1 MRCVFAGRTPDGVRP
16 FLCLTHDVR
25 KEIAM
30 EPKRPSQGLWTWDF
44 TIITVG
50 SVISLIGGVLSN
62 FGMSIMVLDY
72 TGSVFLYA
80 LFNAS
85 YQIPMLVCPVLA
97 GPYLDRMSRK
107 KAIYRLD
114 FLSAG
119 LFAGLFLLLRT
130 GWFSY
135 PALLAFS
142 LVRGSI
148 DSIYLVAYDSLYPN
162 LVEEHNLSKAYS
174 ISGMLQSIMM
184 MAYPLGAMAYEV
196 LGGVEPLFAINAV
209 CFFIGACFER
219 CVRHQETHMDAA
231 PAAYGAGALKR
242 FGRDLKDGVGYIAG
256 EKGLLAITL
265 YFTAT
270 FFSGNGAGGLH
281 LPFFRSHA
289 AQFAAWP
296 VAAVTLY
303 TIVSAFSEAGRVA
316 GGLIHYKVK
325 LPAGKKFAVA
335 MTVYALI
342 NLIDGVALFLPIPLM
357 AAVMFLYGMLGVT
370 SYNIR
375 IAATQSYLPD
385 QRRARFNGAFQMLT
399 SLGSLCGALLAGTLA
414 EVLPERAVVVLFSL
428 VGQVAAWLIMFRR
441 RREVAA
447 IYNREL

>member
-1 MRCVFAGRTPDGVRP
+1 
-16 FLCLTHDVR
+16 
-25 KEIAM
+25 
-30 EPKRPSQGLWTWDF
+30 
-44 TIITVG
+44 
-50 SVISLIGGVLSN
+50 
-62 FGMSIMVLDY
+62 
-72 TGSVFLYA
+72 
-80 LFNAS
+80 
-85 YQIPMLVCPVLA
+85 
-97 GPYLDRMSRK
+97 
-107 KAIYRLD
+107 
-114 FLSAG
+114 
-119 LFAGLFLLLRT
+119 
-130 GWFSY
+130 
-135 PALLAFS
+135 
-142 LVRGSI
+142 
-148 DSIYLVAYDSLYPN
+148 
-162 LVEEHNLSKAYS
+162 
-174 ISGMLQSIMM
+174 
-184 MAYPLGAMAYEV
+184 
-196 LGGVEPLFAINAV
+196 
-209 CFFIGACFER
+209 
-219 CVRHQETHMDAA
+219 MDAA

-242 FGRDLKDGVGYIAG
+242 FGRDLKDGAAYIAG

-289 AQFAAWP
+289 ARFAAWP

-342 NLIDGVALFLPIPLM
+342 NLIDGVALFLPIPAM

-399 SLGSLCGALLAGTLA
+399 SLGSLCGTLLAGTLA

-428 VGQVAAWLIMFRR
+428 VGQGAAWLIMFRR

>member
-1 MRCVFAGRTPDGVRP
+1 
-16 FLCLTHDVR
+16 
-25 KEIAM
+25 M
-30 EPKRPSQGLWTWDF
+30 EPNKPSQRLWTWDF
-44 TIITVG
+44 TIITIG
-50 SVISLIGGVLSN
+50 SVVSLIGGALSG
-62 FGMSIMVLDY
+62 FAMSIMVLDY

-107 KAIYRLD
+107 KVIYRLD

-119 LFAGLFLLLRT
+119 LFALLFLLLRS
-130 GWFSY
+130 GWFSF

-142 LVRGSI
+142 LIRGSI
-148 DSIYLVAYDSLYPN
+148 DSVYGVAYESLYPN
-162 LVEEHNLSKAYS
+162 LVAERNLSKAYS
-174 ISGMLQSIMM
+174 ISGMLQSLIL
-184 MAYPLGAMAYEV
+184 MAYPLGAMAYDL

-209 CFFIGACFER
+209 CFFAGACFER

-231 PAAYGAGALKR
+231 PPADGAGALKR
-242 FGRDLKDGVGYIAG
+242 FGRDLREGAAYIAG

-265 YFTAT
+265 YFM
-270 FFSGNGAGGLH
+270 FSNFTGVGVGQLY

-289 AQFAAWP
+289 ALFAAWP

-303 TIVSAFSEAGRVA
+303 TIVSSFSQAGRVV
-316 GGLIHYKVK
+316 GGLVHYKVR
-325 LPAGKKFAVA
+325 LPVRKKFTIA
-335 MTVYALI
+335 MTIYVLI
-342 NLIDGVALFLPIPLM
+342 SLIECTVLFLPVPVM
-357 AAVMFLYGMLGVT
+357 AAAFFLEGLLGVT

-385 QRRARFNGAFQMLT
+385 GKRARFNGTFQMIT
-399 SLGSLCGALLAGTLA
+399 SLGSLCGTLLAGSLA
-414 EVLPERAVVVLFSL
+414 EAMPERVVILLFSA
-428 VGQVAAWLIMFRR
+428 VGIAAAWLFMFRR

-447 IYNREL
+447 IYNQDV

>member
-1 MRCVFAGRTPDGVRP
+1 
-16 FLCLTHDVR
+16 
-25 KEIAM
+25 M

-135 PALLAFS
+135 PAL
-142 LVRGSI
+142 GSI

-281 LPFFRSHA
+281 
-289 AQFAAWP
+289 
-296 VAAVTLY
+296 
-303 TIVSAFSEAGRVA
+303 
-316 GGLIHYKVK
+316 HYKVK

-342 NLIDGVALFLPIPLM
+342 NLIDGVVLFLPIPAM

-399 SLGSLCGALLAGTLA
+399 SLGSLCGTLLAGTLA

-428 VGQVAAWLIMFRR
+428 VGQGAAWLIMFRR